1 MPRPR
6 ALPATPC
13 QRGFTLVELVVVLA
27 IIGLLAGMAALTLP
41 DDASTFRREAET
53 FAGMLSRA
61 RDEAILGM
69 REVQVT
75 ADARGYDV
83 AQRRFDGWR
92 RLRAGPFAATAWH
105 EGTRP
110 LHADDRQRTTFRF
123 DPTGGAQPAAVTLTN
138 GASRMRVRVDIAGT
152 VSLDVPPG

>member
-1 MPRPR
+1 MPCPHAPVAIPR
-6 ALPATPC
+6 

-27 IIGLLAGMAALTLP
+27 IVGLLAGMVALTLP
-41 DDASTFRREAET
+41 DEASSFRRETET
-53 FAGMLSRA
+53 FAGLLSRA

-92 RLRAGPFAATAWH
+92 PLRAGPFAATAWH

-123 DPTGGAQPAAVTLTN
+123 DPTGGAQPAEVLLAN
-138 GASRMRVRVDIAGT
+138 GAARMRVRVDIAGT
-152 VSLDVPPG
+152 VSLDAPPG